1 MSRRAKA
8 TLREEAAAREAK
20 RQEIIAIID
29 ELGEVERKFR
39 LWTPGVNPHAARLA
53 ELRAT
58 VNAWYA
64 NELPEASFVVEGE
77 QYRLQV
83 KACEFRRDVT
93 AEAQHQAFEATRK
106 KGIDPF
112 LIFKATQES
121 IQRVLGEGF
130 LNAIAPKKRT
140 GPRKHVIVAKAAPE
154 VMKPKEKAA

>member
-8 TLREEAAAREAK
+8 TQREEEARLA
-20 RQEIIAIID
+20 RQAIID

-58 VNAWYA
+58 VNSWYA
-64 NELPEASFVVEGE
+64 NEPPDSAFTVEGE

-83 KACEFRRDVT
+83 KPCEFRRDVT
-93 AEAQHQAFEATRK
+93 AEAQSLAFEATKK
-106 KGIDPF
+106 KGLDPF
-112 LIFKATQES
+112 LIFRATQES
-121 IQRVLGEGF
+121 IQKVLGENF

-140 GPRKHVIVAKAAPE
+140 GPRKHLLVAKAAPE